1 MIISKED
8 TKKYIET
15 DIYRN
20 LGSYNSKILRKVKKG
35 KCGTVSLL
43 YYYRI
48 CHYYCGIDKKNIIQ
62 KFIHGIYYLRFKKYQ
77 DVCGIEMNQH
87 MNIGYGLRLPHK
99 GGIILHPLSMIGN
112 NCEIMQG
119 VTLGNNIRKDVD
131 GVPIVGN
138 EVLLCAGA
146 KIVGSVHVGDCSIV
160 GANAV
165 VIKDVESNTI
175 VGGVP
180 AKKIGN
186 CDGIHVVNKYVIK

>member
-1 MIISKED
+1 MSISKAE
-8 TKKYIET
+8 TKKNIEI

-20 LGSYNSKILRKVKKG
+20 LGSYNKRILRKVKNG
-35 KCGTVSLL
+35 RSGTLSLL

-48 CHYYCGIDKKNIIQ
+48 CHYYCGLENKNIFQ
-62 KFIHGIYYLRFKKYQ
+62 KFLHGIYYLRFKKYQ
-77 DVCGIEMNQH
+77 DICGVEMNQH
-87 MNIGYGLRLPHK
+87 MEIGYGLRLPHK
-99 GGIILHPLSMIGN
+99 GGIILHPLSRIGN

-131 GVPIVGN
+131 GVPVIGN

-146 KIVGSVHVGDCSIV
+146 KIVGKVHVGDTSIV

-165 VIKDVESNTI
+165 VIKDVERNTM

-180 AKKIGN
+180 AKKIGD
-186 CDGIHVVNKYVIK
+186 CDDRHVVNKYAF